1 MKSQPNSAY
10 QFSLS
15 QPFSNRLW
23 CVPRF
28 FSLRNK
34 IIGGYALALSIAIG
48 GTTVGLTLGN
58 FYQQQASAIRDN
70 ANKQGRLLSDL
81 QVAMLETL
89 PTREFVPLLRKPTEF
104 KRHKSQLAIR
114 AAEIKALISQLQ
126 SSPQTTTIK
135 DLEPLLHKAHQA
147 TEKFYQQIAV
157 VLNQVEPLILQPKS
171 TDAAQKL
178 ITDFTSGYEFGGIV
192 SRAYEL
198 TAYIKTAREQEYQAK
213 QALLEAENLRN
224 QIIGSSMLLSV
235 LFAAVLAFSTSRA
248 IARPIEA
255 VTQVAQIVSYSSDFS
270 LQVPVTTSDEIGLL
284 STSFNNL
291 IKTIAAYIQKLS
303 QKNQKLQQTEEALRI
318 AHNELEM
325 RVIERTAE
333 LAQANQELLIEITER
348 KRVESELLHLAFYD
362 GLTGLPNRALFM
374 DRLKHAVDYSKRHSD
389 YLFAVLFL
397 DLDRFKFIN
406 DSLGHTCGDQ
416 LLLTVAQ
423 RLKECL
429 RSIDL
434 AARLG
439 GDEFTVLLEGIK
451 DVSDVIRVVE
461 RIQEKLALPIIL
473 RGQEVFTTASIGV
486 ALSATGYDQP
496 EDLLRNADLAM
507 YRAKAQGKLR
517 YELFNSEMHV
527 QALARLQLET
537 ALRRAVERQEFRIY
551 YQPIVSLI
559 TGKLT
564 GFEAL
569 VRWLHP
575 EHGIIFPEEF
585 MPTAQETGLSV
596 SIDEWVLHE
605 ACRQA
610 KQWQDLFQTNSA
622 NLGERPLIT
631 SVNLCSS
638 RFSQNKLLCHINQ
651 VLKETELDA
660 QSLKLEITESVIM
673 QNGEKATFMLKQLR
687 NLGIQLA
694 IDDFGTG
701 YSSLGRLQNFPI
713 NELKID
719 RTFVSGSGIEQ
730 GNLEIIETIVAL
742 SKKLG
747 VDVTAEG
754 IETAEQ
760 LAFLRAMKCEY
771 GQGYFFSKPL
781 DKSAAEALIV
791 ANPQW

>member
-1 MKSQPNSAY
+1 
-10 QFSLS
+10 
-15 QPFSNRLW
+15 
-23 CVPRF
+23 
-28 FSLRNK
+28 
-34 IIGGYALALSIAIG
+34 
-48 GTTVGLTLGN
+48 
-58 FYQQQASAIRDN
+58 
-70 ANKQGRLLSDL
+70 
-81 QVAMLETL
+81 
-89 PTREFVPLLRKPTEF
+89 
-104 KRHKSQLAIR
+104 
-114 AAEIKALISQLQ
+114 
-126 SSPQTTTIK
+126 
-135 DLEPLLHKAHQA
+135 
-147 TEKFYQQIAV
+147 
-157 VLNQVEPLILQPKS
+157 
-171 TDAAQKL
+171 
-178 ITDFTSGYEFGGIV
+178 
-192 SRAYEL
+192 
-198 TAYIKTAREQEYQAK
+198 
-213 QALLEAENLRN
+213 
-224 QIIGSSMLLSV
+224 
-235 LFAAVLAFSTSRA
+235 
-248 IARPIEA
+248 
-255 VTQVAQIVSYSSDFS
+255 
-270 LQVPVTTSDEIGLL
+270 
-284 STSFNNL
+284 
-291 IKTIAAYIQKLS
+291 
-303 QKNQKLQQTEEALRI
+303 
-318 AHNELEM
+318 
-325 RVIERTAE
+325 
-333 LAQANQELLIEITER
+333 
-348 KRVESELLHLAFYD
+348 
-362 GLTGLPNRALFM
+362 M

-451 DVSDVIRVVE
+451 DVSDVVRVVE
-461 RIQEKLALPIIL
+461 RIQEKLALPITL
-473 RGQEVFTTASIGV
+473 GGQEVFTTASIGV
-486 ALSATGYDQP
+486 ALSVTGYDQP

-517 YELFNSEMHV
+517 YELFNTEMHV
-527 QALARLQLET
+527 QAVARLQLET
-537 ALRRAVERQEFRIY
+537 ALRRAIERQEFRIY

-575 EHGIIFPEEF
+575 EHGIIFPEQF
-585 MPTAQETGLSV
+585 MPTAQEAGLSIP
-596 SIDEWVLHE
+596 IDEWVLHE

-610 KQWQDLFQTNSA
+610 KQWQERFPPDSA
-622 NLGERPLIT
+622 NLGERPLTT

-638 RFSQNKLLCHINQ
+638 RFSQNKLLWHINQ
-651 VLKETELDA
+651 VLEETELDA
-660 QSLKLEITESVIM
+660 HSLKLEITESVIM

-719 RTFVSGSGIEQ
+719 RTFVSGNGIEK
-730 GNLEIIETIVAL
+730 GNLDIVETIVTL

-760 LAFLRAMKCEY
+760 LAFLRAMKCQY

-781 DKSAAEALIV
+781 EKSAAEALIV